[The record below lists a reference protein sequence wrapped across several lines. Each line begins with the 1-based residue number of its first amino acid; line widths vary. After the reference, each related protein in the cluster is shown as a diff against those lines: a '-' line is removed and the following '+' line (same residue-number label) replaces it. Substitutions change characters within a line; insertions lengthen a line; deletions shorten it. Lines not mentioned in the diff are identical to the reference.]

1 MRGLAILIVF
11 FIALIV
17 GYYYG
22 STYSS
27 PLFIREISPTTTT
40 TITTT
45 TTTTTTQAIAGS
57 TIAGVMWIGGHYL
70 IEEEYISYEFFLI
83 LNKINGYKYVVVFPY
98 SADKIFFA
106 EAFDPD
112 DLSYYWSFSPQPL
125 NSTHS
130 YIEVMDSIHYSF
142 WYYVSKDVDDIYRGR
157 ELAIYVMREDVDV
170 VSVLA

>member
-1 MRGLAILIVF
+1 MRGFALLVVFMLAIVI
-11 FIALIV
+11 
-17 GYYYG
+17 GYYFG
-22 STYSS
+22 SIYSS
-27 PLFIREISPTTTT
+27 PLFIREINTLTT

-57 TIAGVMWIGGHYL
+57 TIAGVMWIAGHYL
-70 IEEEYISYEFFLI
+70 IEEGYISYEFFLI

-106 EAFDPD
+106 EEFDPD

-142 WYYVSKDVDDIYRGR
+142 WYYVSTDVDDIYRGCK
-157 ELAIYVMREDVDV
+157 LAIYVMREDVDV